1 MNPLGHRFERVRNA
15 RVLVVGDIML
25 DRYTW
30 GNASRVSPETPVLV
44 LRAEEEEVRLGGAAS
59 VACLLRHLDLLWEK
73 ALSQRPARR
82 NPAILLHRAQ
92 PLASRV
98 RTRRHLHRSQTLVRL
113 GPAVHRRHFAPRS

>member
-30 GNASRVSPETPVLV
+30 GNASRVSPEAPVLV

-59 VACLLRHLDLLWEK
+59 VACLLRHLGARVTLAGVVGDDPGGRTVRRLMDEI
-73 ALSQRPARR
+73 LSPADSGRPTDG
-82 NPAILLHRAQ
+82 LY
-92 PLASRV
+92 
-98 RTRRHLHRSQTLVRL
+98 
-113 GPAVHRRHFAPRS
+113 